1 MAKVKFTSALK
12 RFFPSLDEI
21 EIEGSS
27 INEVLERVNI
37 KYPGMK
43 SYILEED
50 GSLRK
55 HVNIF
60 LGDELIS
67 DRIDL
72 SDQVKSQDKI
82 LIFQALSGG

>member
-12 RFFPSLDEI
+12 RFFPSLEEI

-27 INEVLERVNI
+27 INEVLEGVNI
-37 KYPGMK
+37 KYPGMN

-67 DRIDL
+67 DRIEL

-82 LIFQALSGG
+82 LIYQALSGG

>member
-12 RFFPSLDEI
+12 RFFPTLE
-21 EIEGSS
+21 EVEMEGNS
-27 INEVLERVNI
+27 INEVLAKINI
-37 KYPGMK
+37 KYPGIN
-43 SYILEED
+43 SYLLEED

-60 LGDELIS
+60 LGDELIL
-67 DRIDL
+67 DRIGL

>member
-12 RFFPSLDEI
+12 RFFPTLE
-21 EIEGSS
+21 EVEMEGNS
-27 INEVLERVNI
+27 INEVLEKINI
-37 KYPGMK
+37 KYPGIN
-43 SYILEED
+43 SYLLEED

-60 LGDELIS
+60 LGDELIL
-67 DRIDL
+67 DRIGL